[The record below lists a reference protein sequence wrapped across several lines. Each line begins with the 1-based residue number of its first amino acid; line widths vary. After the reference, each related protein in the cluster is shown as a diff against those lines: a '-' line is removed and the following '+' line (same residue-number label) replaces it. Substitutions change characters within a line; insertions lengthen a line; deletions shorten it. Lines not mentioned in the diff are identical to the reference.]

1 MLEELKKLF
10 RSGEFFAD
18 GIALIFAGLGQRDDA
33 LTWLEAAY
41 QKGSDRQ
48 KESDSQKGT
57 DRLTLSIFF
66 NVDPRFQSLHSNP
79 RFTDLARRAG
89 FTP

>member
-1 MLEELKKLF
+1 MLEELKKVF
-10 RSGEFFAD
+10 RSGDFFVD

-33 LTWLEAAY
+33 LTWLERSY
-41 QKGSDRQ
+41 ETGT
-48 KESDSQKGT
+48 DSRKGT

-89 FTP
+89 FTPPYY